1 MLRHSIERRNDDL
14 SLLYWLPMLGSLK
27 NQGLSEATPVN
38 HGATINNSG
47 KLGKC
52 YSFSGSSQYID
63 TGFKESISTGDFTI
77 SAWVKLT
84 SDTTKTYQPIISNK
98 TTAANSVGFAIYF
111 NHNQNKFLWSTAD
124 GTNATE
130 IWTTDTFAN
139 VYNTWT
145 HVVMVR
151 NSSDP
156 KIGYF
161 YINGERQDLASV
173 PPVRNIT
180 NATYN
185 MIIGDIATH
194 NNAAYLWTGDICDVR
209 IYDEAIPPKLAKELS
224 KGLVLHYPLNRGG
237 FGQDNIIKNSSLRTN
252 YDGWTKSGSLAAP
265 EFTVKDGYECIH
277 FTGELQKNASYAPC
291 FTTNNTRYLGVQAA
305 GNTYTLSFDVLFEN
319 VVKGTTN
326 YHITFYKSGETVN
339 GTWVNPSVVS
349 NSGHMTSA
357 TSDILDPSK
366 LNGAGWQTIYLSIR
380 FGDYNWSNANYSFS
394 IHLRDFTGDVYI
406 KNAKVET
413 GLVHTPWLPNSAD
426 ALYSSMGL
434 DDNIEYD
441 VSGYQNNGTIT
452 GSLTCSSDTPRYMV
466 STVFD
471 SGMNIE
477 SVNPLA
483 TCSEFTITGWINLTT
498 GYAINNGFHLM
509 GFDGTYCRICI
520 SKDSKAVRI
529 LLTNGT
535 TNYMGGSTM
544 EASSLVAG
552 EWNHYAVTF
561 DNGSIKVYIN
571 GVLDSTATAT
581 ITSITFP
588 SNHIRI
594 GRYGTEQPKGKA
606 SDIRFYATALSADDI
621 LALYNTPASIASNGT
636 LLTQGEI
643 SEV

>member
-1 MLRHSIERRNDDL
+1 MLRHSIERRDDDL

-77 SAWVKLT
+77 SAWVKLI

-130 IWTTDTFAN
+130 IWTTNTFAN

-209 IYDEAIPPKLAKELS
+209 IYDEAISPKLAKELS

-237 FGQDNIIKNSSLRTN
+237 FGGDNLVSMSSYGRSIGGN
-252 YDGWTKSGSLAAP
+252 VYP
-265 EFTVKDGYECIH
+265 P
-277 FTGELQKNASYAPC
+277 N
-291 FTTNNTRYLGVQAA
+291 TNNSLVIN
-305 GNTYTLSFDVLFEN
+305 GNKFIVTANPVDSIGAVATNIKSSKITISAKTTYTGTGRLTYRKWFDDSGNMIGSYTSESITLDNGRILGTLN
-319 VVKGTTN
+319 VPTGATKL
-326 YHITFYKSGETVN
+326 TFGLCY
-339 GTWVNPSVVS
+339 P
-349 NSGHMTSA
+349 
-357 TSDILDPSK
+357 
-366 LNGAGWQTIYLSIR
+366 
-380 FGDYNWSNANYSFS
+380 YNAPYEVWD
-394 IHLRDFTGDVYI
+394 L
-406 KNAKVET
+406 KVEE
-413 GLVHTPWLPNSAD
+413 GSIATPWIPNSAD
-426 ALYSSMGL
+426 TLYSSMGL
-434 DDNIEYD
+434 DNNIEYD

-452 GSLTCSSDTPRYMV
+452 GVLNYSSDTPKYLV
-466 STVFD
+466 ST
-471 SGMNIE
+471 
-477 SVNPLA
+477 A
-483 TCSEFTITGWINLTT
+483 
-498 GYAINNGFHLM
+498 
-509 GFDGTYCRICI
+509 FDGTQKISTPSFTSEIKTMSVWVKTTKDKNTSQFVCADSASKLCI
-520 SKDSKAVRI
+520 SFYKGCIISYFAASGHSTGSRCTLGSSYIENGWNHIVVVSTGSGTRDVYCNGVK
-529 LLTNGT
+529 LTPT
-535 TNYMGGSTM
+535 TNDYWSYTSAGFTVGARNSTTPCYFY
-544 EASSLVAG
+544 G
-552 EWNHYAVTF
+552 
-561 DNGSIKVYIN
+561 YI
-571 GVLDSTATAT
+571 
-581 ITSITFP
+581 
-588 SNHIRI
+588 
-594 GRYGTEQPKGKA
+594 
-606 SDIRFYATALSADDI
+606 SDVRAYATALSEDDV
-621 LALYNTPASIASNGT
+621 LELYHTPASIASNGT
-636 LLTQGEI
+636 LMTQGEL

>member
-1 MLRHSIERRNDDL
+1 
-14 SLLYWLPMLGSLK
+14 MLGSLK

-130 IWTTDTFAN
+130 IWTTNTFAD

-237 FGQDNIIKNSSLRTN
+237 FGGDNLLKYSQISETNKQLLKTSISSSWNNLTITNIDGYDAYTYPSANSSTWFSSGKWFEPLSANTTYSYSAWIYFTASANTAFNFLSLGHFQVYNNASTKSDKAHEDIVSNRIYEPSIIPPN
-252 YDGWTKSGSLAAP
+252 KWTKIRI
-265 EFTVKDGYECIH
+265 T
-277 FTGELQKNASYAPC
+277 
-291 FTTNNTRYLGVQAA
+291 FTTNELDGSYFVIYPRYAINPNVG
-305 GNTYTLSFDVLFEN
+305 TLYFRD
-319 VVKGTTN
+319 
-326 YHITFYKSGETVN
+326 
-339 GTWVNPSVVS
+339 
-349 NSGHMTSA
+349 M
-357 TSDILDPSK
+357 K
-366 LNGAGWQTIYLSIR
+366 LEC
-380 FGDYNWSNANYSFS
+380 GDSP
-394 IHLRDFTGDVYI
+394 
-406 KNAKVET
+406 
-413 GLVHTPWLPNSAD
+413 TPWIPNSVD
-426 ALYSSMGL
+426 TLYSSMGL

-466 STVFD
+466 STYFNGGDNAITVPF
-471 SGMNIE
+471 N
-477 SVNPLA
+477 SVISDA
-483 TCSEFTITGWINLTT
+483 TIPFTINLWFKKSELGTDNYESLFGGPSGFEMDT
-498 GYAINNGFHLM
+498 RSGNATSLSLFMTSTRGGAVYSPFNLNEWYMVTMASDRTNEYYYVNGEL
-509 GFDGTYCRICI
+509 
-520 SKDSKAVRI
+520 SK
-529 LLTNGT
+529 
-535 TNYMGGSTM
+535 
-544 EASSLVAG
+544 
-552 EWNHYAVTF
+552 
-561 DNGSIKVYIN
+561 
-571 GVLDSTATAT
+571 T
-581 ITSITFP
+581 ITAKSMPVGNYFIGAWQVYNKQNYKGLISDF
-588 SNHIRI
+588 RI
-594 GRYGTEQPKGKA
+594 YSTC
-606 SDIRFYATALSADDI
+606 LSADDI
-621 LALYNTPASIASNGT
+621 LALYHTPVSIASNGT
-636 LLTQGEI
+636 LMTQGEL

>member
-47 KLGKC
+47 KLGKY

-130 IWTTDTFAN
+130 IWTTNTFAD

-209 IYDEAIPPKLAKELS
+209 IYDEAIPPKLAKEIS

-237 FGQDNIIKNSSLRTN
+237 FGGDNL
-252 YDGWTKSGSLAAP
+252 
-265 EFTVKDGYECIH
+265 
-277 FTGELQKNASYAPC
+277 FTGSKDFS
-291 FTTNNTRYLGVQAA
+291 
-305 GNTYTLSFDVLFEN
+305 
-319 VVKGTTN
+319 
-326 YHITFYKSGETVN
+326 
-339 GTWVNPSVVS
+339 GTWVNSGAWTTSTEKYKGFTVKEKSSQWGGITQNISCS
-349 NSGHMTSA
+349 NG
-357 TSDILDPSK
+357 DIF
-366 LNGAGWQTIYLSIR
+366 TI
-380 FGDYNWSNANYSFS
+380 SF
-394 IHLRDFTGDVYI
+394 Y
-406 KNAKVET
+406 AKVESGGRICSIHRSSLGNVTT
-413 GLVHTPWLPNSAD
+413 GLTILGGNFISGTDWINATDDGTQWRKYWGTVKINSSDITYLQWRIENSISGKKLSICGMKIEKGSIVTPWIPNSAD
-426 ALYSSMGL
+426 TLYSSMGL
-434 DDNIEYD
+434 DSNIEYD

-452 GSLTCSSDTPRYMV
+452 GTLNYSSDTPKYLA
-466 STVFD
+466 ST
-471 SGMNIE
+471 
-477 SVNPLA
+477 A
-483 TCSEFTITGWINLTT
+483 
-498 GYAINNGFHLM
+498 
-509 GFDGTYCRICI
+509 FDGTQKISTPSFTSEVKTMSVWVKTTKDKNTSQFVCADSASKLCI
-520 SKDSKAVRI
+520 SFYKGCIISYFASSGHSTGSKCALGSSYIENGWNHIVVVSTGSGTRDVYCNGVK
-529 LLTNGT
+529 LTPT
-535 TNYMGGSTM
+535 TNDYWSYT
-544 EASSLVAG
+544 SAG
-552 EWNHYAVTF
+552 FTVGARNSNTPCYF
-561 DNGSIKVYIN
+561 YGYI
-571 GVLDSTATAT
+571 
-581 ITSITFP
+581 
-588 SNHIRI
+588 
-594 GRYGTEQPKGKA
+594 
-606 SDIRFYATALSADDI
+606 SDVRAYTTALSADDV
-621 LALYNTPASIASNGT
+621 LELYHTPVSIASNGT

-643 SEV
+643 SEA